1 MSLRSRLLAM
11 LSLSLIGLWLAVAM
25 VMYLHLDTKV
35 SETLDHRLAASA
47 NMVAGLIAQQPESF
61 TQPSQEPLLLSPL
74 SEGVAC
80 QIRSASGEIL
90 LQTAG
95 PRGASLAEAQP
106 GFSTRTIAGE
116 EWRLYTLE
124 QDGLLIT
131 TADRGAERR
140 QLENGIIL
148 VMAVPFAM
156 ALLGSL
162 GVLWWGVRKGLQ
174 PLQNLYR
181 QLQVREPANLKPLS
195 IGNAPAEL
203 KPIVNTLNALFARV
217 ERTVIRE
224 QRFAS
229 NTAHEFRTP
238 LTGIKTHLQVAR
250 RIDGEPQQLALAR
263 AEMGVQRLQNVAEQ
277 LLMLARLES
286 QDDWHG
292 FEACPVNIAINE
304 ALMDMP
310 GAERVNQ
317 ILESGDILVSAPHP
331 LVVIAV
337 RNLLENALK
346 FSGDDQPVELRVTSQ
361 SSDHQTLVKFV
372 IRDQGNSP
380 SPPDQ
385 DTENPQHSRLP
396 PQGHGL
402 GLTIVESIAAQ
413 FGGHLHAKG
422 NASGGMDWELAL
434 LSIRASQQAGQS
446 ETGH

>member
-11 LSLSLIGLWLAVAM
+11 LSLSLIVLWLAVAM
-25 VMYLHLDTKV
+25 LMYLHLDKKV
-35 SETLDHRLAASA
+35 TETLDQRLAASA
-47 NMVAGLIAQQPESF
+47 NMVAGLIAQQPAPF
-61 TQPSQEPLLLSPL
+61 TQPSREPLLLSPL

-80 QIRSASGEIL
+80 QISSATGEIL
-90 LQTAG
+90 MQTAG
-95 PRGASLAEAQP
+95 PRGGSLSDATP
-106 GFSTRTIAGE
+106 GFSTRIISGE
-116 EWRLYTLE
+116 EWRLYSLE

-131 TADRGAERR
+131 TADRGTERR

-162 GVLWWGVRKGLQ
+162 GVLWWGVRKGLE
-174 PLQNLYR
+174 PLHKLYHE
-181 QLQVREPANLKPLS
+181 LQVREPANLKPLS
-195 IGNAPAEL
+195 TDNAPDEL
-203 KPIVNTLNALFARV
+203 RPIVNTLNALFGRV

-229 NTAHEFRTP
+229 HTAHEFRTP

-250 RIDGEPQQLALAR
+250 RVDGEQQQLALNR

-286 QDDWHG
+286 RNDWRE
-292 FEACPVNIAINE
+292 FEPCPVNIAVHE

-317 ILESGDILVSAPHP
+317 IHESEDTLVKAPHP

-346 FSGDDQPVELRVTSQ
+346 FSGDEQPVELRITSQ
-361 SSDHQTLVKFV
+361 PTKHQNMVKLV
-372 IRDQGNSP
+372 IRDKGPKSSASERDNENQQSNRP
-380 SPPDQ
+380 SG
-385 DTENPQHSRLP
+385 
-396 PQGHGL
+396 QGHGL
-402 GLTIVESIAAQ
+402 GLTIVESIATQ
-413 FGGHLHAKG
+413 FGGHLRAEV
-422 NASGGMDWELAL
+422 NTSGGMDWELTL
-434 LSIRASQQAGQS
+434 PGDFD
-446 ETGH
+446 TT